1 MGVAD
6 WVKGYAQ
13 KKLVGEFLKSIDD
26 PSLKNLIRMTRIA
39 ERITRCEDDKGKAR
53 ALRRYFEEGHPS
65 LDIAMGVIRRLSPN
79 CRRKFIENLFV
90 NAFLIGNSMREHEI
104 YENEGFIPP
113 TLIVISPTMRCN
125 LKCIGCYAGEYEQ
138 NYGLSFELLDR
149 ILTEAKEL
157 GIYFIT
163 MTGGEVFVRKDI
175 FDIWEKHNDMYFQ
188 LYTNGTLIDEEAAD
202 RLEKLGNVAPMIS
215 VEGFKEETDSRRGE
229 GVYDKVMA
237 AMDNLRERGVLFGAS
252 ITETKY
258 NMDIITSEELIDH
271 LIEKG
276 VMVIWYFQYMPIG
289 RGPTFDLMPTPEQR
303 DLFRRKV
310 AKLRDVKP
318 VFIADFWND
327 GPYVGGCIAG
337 GKHYLHINANGDVEP
352 CVFCHFAVDNIK
364 DKSLKEVLNSDLF
377 KMIRSRQPYRDNLLT
392 PCMLIDRPEVSREI
406 VEKTGA
412 YFTHEGADC
421 LFTELRDKID
431 QYALSYREI
440 ADKVWYNDEKYAKYV
455 KRQQEERR
463 EREGETEK
471 EKVGMA
477 VGK

>member
-289 RGPTFDLMPTPEQR
+289 RGPSVLKQVPPPV
-303 DLFRRKV
+303 RKKMWEREM
-310 AKLRDVKP
+310 KLVRERHL
-318 VFIADFWND
+318 FIADFWNS
-327 GPYVGGCIAG
+327 GVFSSGCIAG
-337 GKHYLHINANGDVEP
+337 GRSGGYFYIDWNGNITP
-352 CVFCHFAVDNIK
+352 CAFVPFYTHNIK
-364 DKSLKEVLNSDLF
+364 DFIYNNKTISDAL
-377 KMIRSRQPYRDNLLT
+377 RT
-392 PCMLIDRPEVSREI
+392 PFL
-406 VEKTGA
+406 
-412 YFTHEGADC
+412 
-421 LFTELRDKID
+421 
-431 QYALSYREI
+431 
-440 ADKVWYNDEKYAKYV
+440 
-455 KRQQEERR
+455 
-463 EREGETEK
+463 
-471 EKVGMA
+471 MA
-477 VGK
+477 VRKWQKSYNYRKPVNERGNEIRPCFIRDHFDESHKIFIEYNVKPLDKNAE